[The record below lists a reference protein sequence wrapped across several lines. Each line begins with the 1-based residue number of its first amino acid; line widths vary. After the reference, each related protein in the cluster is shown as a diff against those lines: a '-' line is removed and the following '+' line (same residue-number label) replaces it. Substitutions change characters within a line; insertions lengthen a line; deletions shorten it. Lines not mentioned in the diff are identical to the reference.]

1 MPKRTGD
8 SPSRGGRHQR
18 KKLEE
23 EKTSKKELVKP
34 LADVHGLSP
43 VCYKL
48 LEHWSWGNSSAW
60 EVCELSRSVGDTF
73 STVPKDIQLLSSCGS
88 AGHHPANSQRDLLR
102 LPALQQ
108 LKAPEPYNVKCWII
122 QNPGTRPVLAEEEVS
137 IFCPHDWAYSLSCNG
152 LLSETMGD
160 LDDMETFW
168 KKVPAADPKFFSSHG
183 DFLKDKAQF
192 MPLAVHADKGPH
204 SKHDSLHCITMYSL
218 IAHKKHLGLEHSSF
232 LLCAIPNSCLVT
244 PKKCKELNLATVEAT
259 MDTIGKVLAWSF
271 NSWFHGK
278 HPKVDAFGCKL
289 TDDRTQLVGKSIC
302 HNQMKAIIW
311 CVPADCEHN
320 SVEYGLPHF
329 SSNQPCMRC
338 KCNTSC
344 TPWNDFGRDAKWRL
358 QPYTKEEVAAH
369 PLTTHWLLTIH
380 GVNHF
385 TFAYDF
391 MHCADIGCSAACIA
405 NMFYDMVFKEL
416 VGTRANKVC
425 QLLDLIHAAYHKLGI
440 SDGRI
445 SRLAYSHFCDNDA
458 PHQHYPSLMSSA
470 IKAKQTANLVPVCL
484 ELAQDFNDES
494 DYAKW
499 RFNCFKHLNRLYTIQ
514 NNGDLFLTVAES
526 NAYADSAY
534 KFAQYYTKLS
544 HWSYTLDA
552 GKIGHFQWGQLPK
565 FHFLLHIAE
574 DAQFLNPRVA
584 WAYPGEHFVG
594 NHTRLAA
601 ACLAALQPW
610 QVPATVCKK
619 YQIGKHLQFLHLC

>member
-1 MPKRTGD
+1 
-8 SPSRGGRHQR
+8 
-18 KKLEE
+18 
-23 EKTSKKELVKP
+23 
-34 LADVHGLSP
+34 
-43 VCYKL
+43 
-48 LEHWSWGNSSAW
+48 
-60 EVCELSRSVGDTF
+60 
-73 STVPKDIQLLSSCGS
+73 
-88 AGHHPANSQRDLLR
+88 
-102 LPALQQ
+102 
-108 LKAPEPYNVKCWII
+108 
-122 QNPGTRPVLAEEEVS
+122 
-137 IFCPHDWAYSLSCNG
+137 
-152 LLSETMGD
+152 
-160 LDDMETFW
+160 
-168 KKVPAADPKFFSSHG
+168 
-183 DFLKDKAQF
+183 
-192 MPLAVHADKGPH
+192 
-204 SKHDSLHCITMYSL
+204 
-218 IAHKKHLGLEHSSF
+218 
-232 LLCAIPNSCLVT
+232 
-244 PKKCKELNLATVEAT
+244 
-259 MDTIGKVLAWSF
+259 
-271 NSWFHGK
+271 
-278 HPKVDAFGCKL
+278 
-289 TDDRTQLVGKSIC
+289 
-302 HNQMKAIIW
+302 MKAIIW
-311 CVPADCEHN
+311 CVPADCEH
-320 SVEYGLPHF
+320 SVEYGLLHF
-329 SSNQPCMRC
+329 SSNQPSMRR

-344 TPWNDFGRDAKWRL
+344 TPWNDFGKDAKWRL

-369 PLTTHWLLTIH
+369 PLTTHWFLTIH

-405 NMFYDMVFKEL
+405 NMFYDMVFKKL
-416 VGTRANKVC
+416 AGTRANKVC
-425 QLLDLIHAAYHKLGI
+425 QLLDLINAAYHKLGI

-484 ELAQDFNDES
+484 ELAEDFSDES

-499 RFNCFKHLNRLYTIQ
+499 RYNCFKRLNRLYTIQ
-514 NNGDLFLTVAES
+514 NNGDLFLSVAES
-526 NAYADSAY
+526 TAYADSAY

-565 FHFLLHIAE
+565 FHFLLHISE